1 MQKHDIKTREGTMT
15 STTKSTQEG
24 VKTKKEGKWEKFKLK
39 EIIGNP
45 AFIGKTIRLG
55 DSIFEVK
62 GVVAGEE
69 EKV

>member
-1 MQKHDIKTREGTMT
+1 MA
-15 STTKSTQEG
+15 STAKDTLEG
-24 VKTKKEGKWEKFKLK
+24 VKSKKKGRWEKFKLK

-45 AFIGKTIRLG
+45 AFIGKTVRLG

-69 EKV
+69 EKM